1 MEKATFAL
9 IMVVT
14 GGLIF
19 AVTVLFVVNLT
30 TSGWPVYDSILVKKN
45 STRTE
50 TFRPAD
56 AYTLSK
62 GTHPKVISLGL
73 IEPSGQNYNL
83 SVAAW
88 GNSSF
93 TLLLLDETN
102 YLLYNQSTAYK
113 WLGRMISQGEN
124 RTVAITITGPVTLYI
139 VIENSRP
146 QTNLFIVF
154 SMNHSYMYS
163 TYETKKEMNILWS
176 YLVPAVCLVGFAVM
190 LIGFFTLRSEAK
202 AVRQASSEGQTI
214 YPYEG
219 Q

>member
-9 IMVVT
+9 IMVVI

-19 AVTVLFVVNLT
+19 ALTVLFVVNLV
-30 TSGWPVYDSILVKKN
+30 TSGWPVYDSILVRRN

-56 AYTLSK
+56 AYTLPK
-62 GTHPKVISLGL
+62 GTRPKVISLGL

-83 SVAAW
+83 SLAAW

-93 TLLLLDETN
+93 ILLLLDETN
-102 YLLYNQSTAYK
+102 YRLYNQSAAHK
-113 WLGRMISQGEN
+113 WLGRIMSQGEN
-124 RTVAITITGPVTLYI
+124 RTVAITITAPVTLHI

-146 QTNLFIVF
+146 QANLFIVF
-154 SMNHSYMYS
+154 SMNHSFLYS
-163 TYETKKEMNILWS
+163 MFETRKEMNILWS
-176 YLVPAVCLVGFAVM
+176 YLVPAVCFVGFAVM
-190 LIGFFTLRSEAK
+190 LIGFFTLRSEAR
-202 AVRQASSEGQTI
+202 AARQASSEEPTI
-214 YPYEG
+214 YTYEG